1 MLDSLRIKT
10 KVIGMVLASLLM
22 IFSLNG
28 CGHVILPEFPEDDPE
43 IMYTVFLQGEKCF
56 ARCYSLSQ
64 AKTVN
69 PELCGLPEGTPE
81 SWEEGFYACEEISGF
96 KTKAWAE
103 RIVPWLK
110 ECRRYVEDHLEL
122 INEKITEIIEASDKK

>member
-1 MLDSLRIKT
+1 MLDSLRTRT
-10 KVIGMVLASLLM
+10 KVIGLVLLISST
-22 IFSLNG
+22 IFIVS
-28 CGHVILPEFPEDDPE
+28 CKHVILPDFPENDPE
-43 IMYTVFLQGEKCF
+43 IMYTVFLRGEKCF

-64 AKTVN
+64 AKTVD

-96 KTKAWAE
+96 KVKAWAE

-110 ECRRYVEDHLEL
+110 ECARYVEDHLEL
-122 INEKITEIIEASDKK
+122 IHDKVEELLEDQSTQ